1 MTDAPVVIDRA
12 PEGETG
18 YLVDEKGAKHPYQRT
33 SDGKTAVYLKG
44 LKPYSF
50 TKLVYAAG
58 TPECEISVKGN
69 AVDNGAVKAVFDKE
83 KGGIASLVMD
93 GKEYSALL
101 GSTSATSLSLAKED
115 LNSLAVSD
123 LSLPRNATS
132 PMTVWVEAATSG
144 LNAASI
150 KSSNVI
156 SFNVTTYDPPKSWV
170 FFPGYYNSWGD
181 NNDKEP
187 WRVWEVEG
195 GSGVFR
201 TLVQLKEDAAN
212 TPGICPLKLYMEGS
226 WLGGKDGYEATWDG
240 WDYGDKDG
248 NWGVPAD
255 EPINIIEFNKNKKT
269 ASRTALPKGVG
280 LIGSFAASGWGS
292 DVKFQYDDQNNL
304 WVIEEVALASGDEF
318 LVHLNE
324 AWDKFKYGGPLKASD
339 AVPGGFDL
347 VQGGD
352 SANIP
357 VTDGGTYKLI
367 LHANRTPMVL
377 EMVKK

>member
-1 MTDAPVVIDRA
+1 MKTNKYIAVVSALLALCACEREFVKTQIADESKFVAPVVQPMSDVQVNANNNKVESVVFIWSPADFGVHTQIDYSVMA
-12 PEGETG
+12 QTT
-18 YLVDEKGAKHPYQRT
+18 V
-33 SDGKTAVYLKG
+33 DGK
-44 LKPYSF
+44 
-50 TKLVYAAG
+50 
-58 TPECEISVKGN
+58 
-69 AVDNGAVKAVFDKE
+69 D
-83 KGGIASLVMD
+83 
-93 GKEYSALL
+93 YSALL

-201 TLVQLKEDAAN
+201 TLVQLKEDADN
-212 TPGICPLKLYMEGS
+212 TPGICPLKLYMDGA